1 MSFDVAPLTCRT
13 VLASI
18 HPFIDNQI
26 EDSAVFN
33 AIAFHLQGCA
43 DCAMRTE
50 RERKQIS
57 LLRELL
63 TRSCVETTPETLEEQ
78 IVTQIRSLAAR
89 MQVPGFFSFGGL
101 GGLGAMGAFSD
112 IPGPGTTQI
121 YSQYQRTEITIDGE
135 TTIEIEESHEIRRDF
150 PL

>member
-1 MSFDVAPLTCRT
+1 
-13 VLASI
+13 
-18 HPFIDNQI
+18 
-26 EDSAVFN
+26 
-33 AIAFHLQGCA
+33 
-43 DCAMRTE
+43 MRTE

-78 IVTQIRSLAAR
+78 IVMQIRSLAAR

>member
-1 MSFDVAPLTCRT
+1 MSYEIAPMSCRA

-26 EDSAVFN
+26 EDSGLFN
-33 AIAFHLQGCA
+33 AIAFHLQGCP

-50 RERKQIS
+50 RERKQIAI
-57 LLRELL
+57 LRELL
-63 TRSCVETTPETLEEQ
+63 LRSCIETTPESLEEQ
-78 IVTQIRSLAAR
+78 IVMQIRSLAAR
-89 MQVPGFFSFGGL
+89 MQTPGFFPL
-101 GGLGAMGAFSD
+101 AGA
-112 IPGPGTTQI
+112 TQI

-150 PL
+150 PF

>member
-1 MSFDVAPLTCRT
+1 MSYDVAPMTCRS
-13 VLASI
+13 VMASI

-26 EDSAVFN
+26 EDSALFN

-50 RERKQIS
+50 RERKQITI
-57 LLRELL
+57 LRNLL
-63 TRSCVETTPETLEEQ
+63 TRSCIEITPENVEEQ
-78 IVTQIRSLAAR
+78 IVLQIRSLAAR
-89 MQVPGFFSFGGL
+89 MQAPGFL
-101 GGLGAMGAFSD
+101 G
-112 IPGPGTTQI
+112 IGTTQI

>member
-1 MSFDVAPLTCRT
+1 M
-13 VLASI
+13 ASI

-26 EDSAVFN
+26 EDSALFN

-50 RERKQIS
+50 RERRQIS
-57 LLRELL
+57 LLRDLL

-78 IVTQIRSLAAR
+78 IVLQIRSLAAR
-89 MQVPGFFSFGGL
+89 MQAPGFFGFGGL
-101 GGLGAMGAFSD
+101 GALGD
-112 IPGPGTTQI
+112 LTGPGTTQI

>member
-1 MSFDVAPLTCRT
+1 MSYEIAPMTCRS
-13 VLASI
+13 VMASI

-26 EDSAVFN
+26 EDSGLFN

-50 RERKQIS
+50 RERKQIAI
-57 LLRELL
+57 LRELL
-63 TRSCVETTPETLEEQ
+63 TRSCVETTPESLEEE
-78 IVTQIRSLAAR
+78 ILMQIRALAAR
-89 MQVPGFFSFGGL
+89 MQAPGFFGFT
-101 GGLGAMGAFSD
+101 AA
-112 IPGPGTTQI
+112 GTTQI

-150 PL
+150 PF

>member
-1 MSFDVAPLTCRT
+1 MSYDVAPMTCRA
-13 VLASI
+13 VMASI

-26 EDSAVFN
+26 EDSAHFN

-57 LLRELL
+57 LLRDLL
-63 TRSCVETTPETLEEQ
+63 TRSCVEITPDTLEEQ
-78 IVTQIRSLAAR
+78 IVLQIRSLAAR
-89 MQVPGFFSFGGL
+89 MQAPGFMGFGGL
-101 GGLGAMGAFSD
+101 GGFGGLT
-112 IPGPGTTQI
+112 GPGTTQI
-121 YSQYQRTEITIDGE
+121 FSQYQRTEISIDGE
-135 TTIEIEESHEIRRDF
+135 MTIEIEESHEIRRDF